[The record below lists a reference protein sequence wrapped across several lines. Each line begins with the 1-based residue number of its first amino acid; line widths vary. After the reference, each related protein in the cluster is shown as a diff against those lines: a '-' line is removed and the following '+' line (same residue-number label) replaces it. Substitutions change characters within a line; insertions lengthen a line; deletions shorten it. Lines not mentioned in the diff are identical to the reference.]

1 MTTITENMIDA
12 WYAAHTDA
20 DDSAMMNLILDA
32 AAFQLIENE
41 IVNELKDSSNFVG
54 LDNDFGDYYWNVAR
68 MVPYPGMDEY
78 FND

>member
-12 WYAAHTDA
+12 WYAENTDA
-20 DDSAMMNLILDA
+20 DDSEMMNLILDA

-41 IVNELKDSSNFVG
+41 IVNELKDSNNFVG
-54 LDNDFGDYYWNVAR
+54 LDNDFGDYYWNGTR
-68 MVPYPGMDEY
+68 MVPNPGMDEY

>member
-12 WYAAHTDA
+12 WYAENTDA

-41 IVNELKDSSNFVG
+41 IVNELKDSNNFVG
-54 LDNDFGDYYWNVAR
+54 LDNDFGDYYWNVTR
-68 MVPYPGMDEY
+68 MVPTPGMDDY